1 MRWKSSVSTRIAA
14 LYALLG
20 ITWIV
25 LLDRILVTVIS
36 DGSRLMEIR
45 TLTAWGFVIGSALLF
60 GVLVE
65 REFQRRRR
73 TEVELRGSRL
83 RERRALGRASA
94 ALGEAELARGEAA
107 QARDQAVQARD
118 EANLA
123 RVEAEQARTEVDTA
137 SHRIRRQ
144 LERLAA
150 LRSIDTAIVGNLD
163 QRTTLSVI
171 LEQVT
176 SRLGVHAASV
186 HQIHPQT
193 RTLIL
198 VASRGFRG
206 SGPLATRRIWTDGL
220 AERVAAERQMMHV
233 ADVLEESARASGQL
247 VPGEGFRGYVGL
259 PLTTRG
265 QTRGVL
271 EVFQRGPLEPDGD
284 WFDFLHALAGQCVI
298 ALEHLSMFDGLQQA
312 NLDLALAY
320 DRTLE
325 GWSRALELRDYETE
339 GHSRRVTR
347 LTLRLANALGVSDE
361 ECVHI
366 RRGALLHDIG
376 KMAIPDSI
384 LLKPSAL
391 TKDEWHIMRQHPTYA
406 HDLLAPIPFL
416 RPALDIPFCHHECWD
431 GSGYPRGL
439 QSESIPIAARIFT
452 VVDVW
457 DALTHSRP
465 YRGAWPEAMVRDY
478 IHSLAAR
485 QFDPAIV
492 RTFLSLD
499 MSAAA

>member
-1 MRWKSSVSTRIAA
+1 MRWKSSVATRIAA

-20 ITWIV
+20 IAWILV
-25 LLDRILVTVIS
+25 SDQILVTLVT
-36 DGSRLMEIR
+36 DAARQLEIR
-45 TLTAWGFVIGSALLF
+45 TLTAWAFVIGSAF
-60 GVLVE
+60 LVGILVD
-65 REFQRRRR
+65 RELQRRRR

-83 RERRALGRASA
+83 RERRAIGKATA
-94 ALGEAELARGEAA
+94 AQGEAE
-107 QARDQAVQARD
+107 QARDLATRARD

-123 RVEAEQARTEVDTA
+123 RVDAEQARTEVDSA
-137 SHRIRRQ
+137 GHRIRRQ

-150 LRSIDTAIVGNLD
+150 LRSIDTAIIGNQD
-163 QRTTLSVI
+163 QRTTLNVI

-176 SRLGVHAASV
+176 SRLGVHAAAV
-186 HQIHPQT
+186 HQLNPQT
-193 RTLIL
+193 RSLTL

-206 SGPLATRRIWTDGL
+206 LGPMGTRRNWTEGF
-220 AERVAAERQMMHV
+220 AVRVAAERQLIHV
-233 ADVLEESARASGQL
+233 ADVLEESGRTAGLL

-265 QTRGVL
+265 QTRGVI
-271 EVFQRGPLEPDGD
+271 EVFQRGSLEPDSE

-347 LTLRLANALGVSDE
+347 LTLQLANALGMTDE

-431 GSGYPRGL
+431 GGGYPRGL
-439 QSESIPIAARIFT
+439 QGESIPMAARIFT

-457 DALTHSRP
+457 DALTHARP

>member
-1 MRWKSSVSTRIAA
+1 MRWKSSVATRIAA

-20 ITWIV
+20 IAWILV
-25 LLDRILVTVIS
+25 SDQILVTLVT
-36 DGSRLMEIR
+36 DAARRLEIR
-45 TLTAWGFVIGSALLF
+45 TLTAWAFVIGSAI
-60 GVLVE
+60 LVGILVD

-83 RERRALGRASA
+83 RERRAIGKATA
-94 ALGEAELARGEAA
+94 ALGEAE
-107 QARDQAVQARD
+107 QARDLATRARD

-123 RVEAEQARTEVDTA
+123 RVEAEQARTEVDSA
-137 SHRIRRQ
+137 GHRIRRQ

-150 LRSIDTAIVGNLD
+150 LRSIDTAIIGNQD
-163 QRTTLSVI
+163 QRTTLNVI

-176 SRLGVHAASV
+176 SRLGVHAAAV
-186 HQIHPQT
+186 HQLNPHT
-193 RTLIL
+193 RSLTL

-206 SGPLATRRIWTDGL
+206 LGPIGPRRNWTDGF
-220 AERVAAERQMMHV
+220 AGRVAAERQLIHV
-233 ADVLEESARASGQL
+233 ADVLEESGRTAGL
-247 VPGEGFRGYVGL
+247 LMPGEGFRGYVGL

-265 QTRGVL
+265 HTRGVI
-271 EVFQRGPLEPDGD
+271 EVFQRGPLEPDSE

-347 LTLRLANALGVSDE
+347 LTLQLANALGMTDE

-431 GSGYPRGL
+431 GGGYPRGL
-439 QSESIPIAARIFT
+439 QGESIPMAARIFT

-457 DALTHSRP
+457 DALTHARP

-478 IHSLAAR
+478 IHSLTAR